1 MALDLSII
9 SDNQAEAGVIATLV
23 HHPEFILHT
32 DYLKPGY
39 FYNVENGCI
48 YWAISELYK
57 NGIETIDALNITNM
71 LNSNRAVKKKIEEY
85 NLTDMQEFINMSQYA
100 SRNTIEEYKLLVNNV
115 VTMAFKRDLS
125 KAIEEIRGDCFD
137 ANIDLSKLNS
147 IVNNKINKLTEQYV
161 TSHEIQLFGDKV
173 DSLWQEICDRRT
185 DTGIYGI
192 PSKFPHISNYLTY
205 EQGEL
210 ILLKARMKK
219 GKSAFFLNEAIH
231 KIKNGVPTLFFD
243 TEMQDRL
250 FYERMLANLTGIE
263 VRRIKRG
270 EYSYDEGQLLAK
282 TNEWIKKQPFVH
294 IYTPVTTDEE
304 IYAIHKIL
312 KYKMGLEFSIFDYIK
327 SNILSTSENYNAL
340 GARCDFLKNNVAGEL
355 NIAILAGAQLNRGLQ
370 VADSDKLE
378 RYVSASMLWRD
389 KTEEELENDGLDC
402 GNFCLTIDL
411 NRLGEQMN
419 DDEYIDFKFDG
430 NRMRIEEAEQHK
442 KEETPFDKPQESG
455 AVNEV

>member
-1 MALDLSII
+1 MALDISAI

-23 HHPEFILHT
+23 YHPEFILHT
-32 DYLKPGY
+32 DYLKPSY

-48 YWAISELYK
+48 YWAIDELYK
-57 NGIETIDALNITNM
+57 NGVETVDALNITNM

-100 SRNTIEEYKLLVNNV
+100 CRNSLEEYKLLVNNV
-115 VTMAFKRDLS
+115 VTMSFKRDLNKIAS
-125 KAIEEIRGDCFD
+125 EIQSTCFD
-137 ANIDLSKLNS
+137 SNADLAKLNS
-147 IVNNKINKLTEQYV
+147 LVNGKINKLTEQYV
-161 TSHEIQLFGDKV
+161 TSHEIELFGSKV
-173 DSLWQEICDRRT
+173 ETLWEEVCKRRT
-185 DTGIYGI
+185 ETGVYGI
-192 PSKFPHISNYLTY
+192 PSKYGHINNYLTY

-219 GKSAFFLNEAIH
+219 GKSAFFMNEAIH

-263 VRRIKRG
+263 VKKVKTG
-270 EYSYDEGQLLAK
+270 KYSYEEGQKLAK
-282 TNEWIKKQPFVH
+282 TNEWLKKQPFVH
-294 IYTPVTTDEE
+294 IYTPTTTDEE

-327 SNILSTSENYNAL
+327 SNILSSSENYNAL
-340 GARCDFLKNNVAGEL
+340 GARCDFLKNSVAGDL
-355 NIAILAGAQLNRGLQ
+355 NIAILAGAQLNRNNQ

-389 KTEEELENDGLDC
+389 KTAEEIGKDSLDC
-402 GNFCLTIDL
+402 GNFALTVDL
-411 NRLGEQMN
+411 NRLGEQMAE
-419 DDEYIDFKFDG
+419 DEYIDFKFDG
-430 NRMRIEEAEQHK
+430 NRMRIEEAKQHMK
-442 KEETPFDKPQESG
+442 NDIPFQ
-455 AVNEV
+455 N